1 MSNRLDPDQARHFMG
16 PNLGSICLQRLSAND
31 GNQFILILPKIQTDI
46 TKLLL
51 AETLIMFDGN
61 LFP

>member
-46 TKLLL
+46 TKLSL